1 MRTQTPRTRRLR
13 RVGGACVALAGL
25 LAASVVVIAGRA
37 EAGPTD
43 AVRYPAGAS
52 TTRFTGLAF
61 DVCDAPPIS
70 TMRAW
75 RASPY
80 DAIGIYISG
89 EHRACDQRLLTAD
102 WVREVSMMGWRLIP
116 LDVGK
121 QAPCADNKRL
131 RGFSRDPARARA
143 QGQQAGA
150 ESVAAA
156 MRLGL
161 LPGSALYSDIESFR
175 RSDTECAQ
183 AVRSYL
189 SGWTSSLHQSGYLA
203 GAYGNL
209 NSLIRDL
216 SDSHGDPDHLRL
228 DAVWSAQW
236 NGSARLS
243 PWSGVPEQQWQNG
256 QRIKQFLG
264 DHRETHGGRALLID
278 SNIVDAP
285 VATVRWTHS
294 VATAFP
300 ASTHSAPTATSS
312 IAGSV
317 LPQTSVDVICRI
329 LTTTGTWHKLTSGA
343 YLPAAALTP
352 PTGMP
357 VLPPCMVAF
366 QVRPKAAF
374 HRRGADVSSP
384 FVRALTAGT
393 LAWIDCEKAGMTR
406 GRSGFWG
413 RLGGAGW
420 MSGAIL
426 ARPEPFG
433 RSPAVPACD
442 G

>member
-1 MRTQTPRTRRLR
+1 MRAESARTRRLR
-13 RVGGACVALAGL
+13 RAGGACVALAAM
-25 LAASVVVIAGRA
+25 LATSVVVIAGRA

-52 TTRFTGLAF
+52 TTRFSGLAF

-70 TMRAW
+70 TMNAW
-75 RASPY
+75 RDSPY
-80 DAIGIYISG
+80 AAIGIYISG

-102 WVREVSMMGWRLIP
+102 WVGEVSMMGWRLIP

-121 QAPCADNKRL
+121 QAPCADNRRL
-131 RGFSRDPARARA
+131 RGFSRDPSRARM

-150 ESVAAA
+150 ESVTAA

-175 RSDTECAQ
+175 RSDTECGQ

-189 SGWTSSLHQSGYLA
+189 SGWTSSLHQAGYLS

-209 NSLIRDL
+209 NSLVRDL
-216 SDSHGDPDHLRL
+216 SSSHGVPEHLRL

-236 NGSARLS
+236 DGSARLS
-243 PWSGVPEQQWQNG
+243 SWSGVPEMHWPIG
-256 QRIKQFLG
+256 QRIKQFVG
-264 DHRETHGGRALLID
+264 DHKETHGGRTLLID
-278 SNIVDAP
+278 SNIANAP
-285 VATVRWTHS
+285 VATVAWTHS

-312 IAGSV
+312 ILTSV
-317 LPQTSVDVICRI
+317 LPQTNVDVVCRI
-329 LTTTGTWHKLTSGA
+329 LTTTGSWNKLTTGA

-352 PTGMP
+352 PPGMP
-357 VLPPCMVAF
+357 AIPPCMVAF
-366 QVRPKAAF
+366 QIRPRAAF
-374 HRRGADVSSP
+374 HRLGADVSSP
-384 FVRALTAGT
+384 FVRRLTAGT
-393 LAWIDCEKAGMTR
+393 LVWIDCEKAGMTR

-433 RSPAVPACD
+433 RSAAVPACD